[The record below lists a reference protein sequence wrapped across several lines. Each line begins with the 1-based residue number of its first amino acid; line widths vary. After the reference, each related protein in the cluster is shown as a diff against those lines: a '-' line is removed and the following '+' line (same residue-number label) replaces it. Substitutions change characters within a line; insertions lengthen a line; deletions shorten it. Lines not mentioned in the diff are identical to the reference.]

1 MMWTLLAAGLC
12 FLIPTDDGSTRIGL
26 IVFFVLLFTLAYS
39 AGEGPVAFT
48 LSAEVFPLLNR
59 EVGMSFA
66 VSKFHPSSGYF
77 VAKVSTISSR
87 TISLLS
93 SLAISNVSEM
103 LGILESTFRRYIE
116 SCRPLAQFS
125 PR

>member
-12 FLIPTDDGSTRIGL
+12 FLIPTDDGSERIGL
-26 IVFFVLLFTLAYS
+26 IIFFVLLFTLAYS

-66 VSKFHPSSGYF
+66 VSVF
-77 VAKVSTISSR
+77 
-87 TISLLS
+87 LWL
-93 SLAISNVSEM
+93 N
-103 LGILESTFRRYIE
+103 
-116 SCRPLAQFS
+116 
-125 PR
+125 